1 MLKFRYIKSNKK
13 GHIFNILIFSNIQK
27 AKTDLIFNVCFAKMH
42 PQKVCLKGNFFVA
55 LHKI

>member
-27 AKTDLIFNVCFAKMH
+27 AKTDLIFNVCFCENAPSKSL
-42 PQKVCLKGNFFVA
+42 LKRKLFCSFA
-55 LHKI
+55 

>member
-42 PQKVCLKGNFFVA
+42 TQKFA
-55 LHKI
+55 